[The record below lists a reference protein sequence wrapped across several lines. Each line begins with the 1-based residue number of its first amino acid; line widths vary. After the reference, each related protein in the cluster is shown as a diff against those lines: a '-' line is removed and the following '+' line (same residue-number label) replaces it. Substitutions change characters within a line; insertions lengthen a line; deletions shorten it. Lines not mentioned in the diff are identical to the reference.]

1 MRYGRKEHRSI
12 DSVYSLWANFF
23 GDRSVRRG
31 IFLNIILVSGKGFG
45 IINNFFLS
53 RFLWSEPASHGL
65 TN

>member
-1 MRYGRKEHRSI
+1 MVERSI
-12 DSVYSLWANFF
+12 DRSIVFMGKFF
-23 GDRSVRRG
+23 CDRSVQRAT
-31 IFLNIILVSGKGFG
+31 FFNILLVSGKGFG